1 MPRPRTT
8 RYCRY
13 RQWAQHA
20 PKVAALVAK
29 GRGVSEAVRMVVRK
43 NGFVREVG
51 GEIQLDQKAFNGI
64 RAAYYERRKR
74 EEFEI

>member
-1 MPRPRTT
+1 M
-8 RYCRY
+8 
-13 RQWAQHA
+13 
-20 PKVAALVAK
+20 AK
-29 GRGVSEAVRMVVRK
+29 GRGVSEAVRMIARK